1 MRIRRPEEIY
11 AACTPLERGLLA
23 IKGVKEMVQQYD
35 ADPADES
42 LHDDAKFDP
51 YDFVDGVRQLLSDY
65 LPGEV
70 FAQMVEQSKL
80 EEAEARLDRRLHAY
94 AYHTELDE
102 DK

>member
-1 MRIRRPEEIY
+1 MRITRPEEIY

-23 IKGVKEMVQQYD
+23 IKGVREMVQQYD
-35 ADPADES
+35 AEHADES

-51 YDFVDGVRQLLSDY
+51 YEFVDGVRQLLSDY
-65 LPGEV
+65 LPVEV

-80 EEAEARLDRRLHAY
+80 EYAEARLDRRLHAY